1 MKGHMIE
8 FILANRAEL
17 QFIAMVALCLAAFR
31 WGKVPERIAALSVG
45 SVFFLDLPYHA
56 IFGAGV
62 RFETIDVGHAV
73 MDIIAGLLLTA
84 LALFANRF
92 YPLCLASFQWLA
104 ITSHLVRDLNSEI
117 LPLAYALMMVVPSYM
132 QQLVLTIGIAAHRRR
147 ERLHGPYRSWRTS
160 WQGSKKTGRTSST
173 G

>member
-1 MKGHMIE
+1 MQNQGLPSQLGVRPAPE
-8 FILANRAEL
+8 LANT
-17 QFIAMVALCLAAFR
+17 
-31 WGKVPERIAALSVG
+31 
-45 SVFFLDLPYHA
+45 FLVQS
-56 IFGAGV
+56 FGWM
-62 RFETIDVGHAV
+62 F
-73 MDIIAGLLLTA
+73 AGLLLTA

-147 ERLHGPYRSWRTS
+147 EKLHGPYRSWRTY
-160 WQGSKKTGRTSST
+160 WRGSRKTGRTSST